1 MDWRLSIRLEFFN
14 KFFSV
19 DQLVEYKPHE
29 NFVSICPCGKKKEK
43 RKKDEEVKP
52 RIFDGVTVK
61 IEKYKEEL

>member
-1 MDWRLSIRLEFFN
+1 MGKSQRRKL
-14 KFFSV
+14 
-19 DQLVEYKPHE
+19 
-29 NFVSICPCGKKKEK
+29 GKKKEK